1 MTMPELEVAMLVV
14 ATAVA
19 FLLSGAYY
27 TVVPRSPADG
37 GEGTAGA
44 MSPWL
49 ILAELL
55 RALVL
60 VTVVAILTSVS
71 GVSGW
76 GEGAVFGFVL
86 WIGFPLM
93 LWVGAI
99 LHEGTPWRMAALHG
113 GDWLLKLVVITV
125 ILSI

>member
-1 MTMPELEVAMLVV
+1 MTVPELEVSMLLV
-14 ATAVA
+14 ATGVA

-49 ILAELL
+49 IVAELL

-71 GVSGW
+71 GVRGW
-76 GEGAVFGFVL
+76 GEGWSSGWCCGSVFLSCCG
-86 WIGFPLM
+86 
-93 LWVGAI
+93 WVRSCTKAHPGEWPPSMEAT
-99 LHEGTPWRMAALHG
+99 GSSSW
-113 GDWLLKLVVITV
+113 
-125 ILSI
+125 S

>member
-1 MTMPELEVAMLVV
+1 MTMPELELSMLLV

-27 TVVPRSPADG
+27 AVVPRPTADVG
-37 GEGTAGA
+37 GGTAGA

-49 ILAELL
+49 IVAELL
-55 RALVL
+55 RAFVL
-60 VTVVAILTSVS
+60 VTVVAVLAAVS

-76 GEGAVFGFVL
+76 GDGAVFGLVL